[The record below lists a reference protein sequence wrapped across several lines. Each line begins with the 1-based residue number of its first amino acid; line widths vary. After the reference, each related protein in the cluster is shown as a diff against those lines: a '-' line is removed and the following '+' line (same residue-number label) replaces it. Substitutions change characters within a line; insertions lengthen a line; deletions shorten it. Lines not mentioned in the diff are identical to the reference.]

1 MMKLTKSQLKEIIK
15 EEIQRLNEAKGSYK
29 GVFDYEADDPYVAG
43 RSFEEL
49 FDGAD
54 HGYSE
59 SWDSYG
65 WNDNKNWQKAVD
77 EWHKEIFK
85 FVDKQVTLNNQAR
98 KMLGK
103 ADKIFKK
110 WRKTDGSKEGDGHD

>member
-1 MMKLTKSQLKEIIK
+1 MKLTKYQLKKIIK
-15 EEIQRLNEAKGSYK
+15 EELQRLNEAKGSYK

-77 EWHKEIFK
+77 EFHKEMFK
-85 FVDKQVTLNNQAR
+85 IVDGYVAAQK
-98 KMLGK
+98 K
-103 ADKIFKK
+103 ALKFEPTKSKIFAK
-110 WRKTDGSKEGDGHD
+110 WRKTDGSKAG